1 MKILD
6 RFYKNRVSLNVLAKG
21 KENIEEI
28 YKTAEGN
35 VNWCIIKRL

>member
-28 YKTAEGN
+28 Y
-35 VNWCIIKRL
+35 I